1 MFVAMPLVR
10 TRLDVR
16 IPYAYAA
23 HVYGI
28 LQSAITTGVA
38 TAVATFSM
46 SEGLTEFFMAW
57 ARNWI
62 LAWIAML
69 PIVITIAPIL
79 RRAVARL
86 TADR

>member
-1 MFVAMPLVR
+1 M
-10 TRLDVR
+10 R

-46 SEGLTEFFMAW
+46 TDGLSEFVMAW
-57 ARNWI
+57 SRNWI
-62 LAWIAML
+62 LAWLAML
-69 PIVITIAPIL
+69 PIVITIAPVL

-86 TADR
+86 TSPP